1 MYGGTDLGD
10 NVACAALVNRA
21 RCGDRAAYE
30 QLCEQYAPRVWRIA
44 NAIATGPDAE
54 DIAQDAIIKGW
65 CAIGTCSNAVTFEAW
80 LCRIVVNA
88 GRDYLRSAWK
98 RRVVSLVIGAPDSM
112 ETMPAAGEIAEQ
124 RAEAQRVRRAVMKL
138 SPAQSVP
145 IWLHYFEGL
154 SLKEI
159 SEIENTPESTVRSR
173 IKAGLGKLS
182 IALEDLKAPS
192 EELRGQSVRT
202 NEV

>member
-1 MYGGTDLGD
+1 
-10 NVACAALVNRA
+10 
-21 RCGDRAAYE
+21 
-30 QLCEQYAPRVWRIA
+30 
-44 NAIATGPDAE
+44 
-54 DIAQDAIIKGW
+54 
-65 CAIGTCSNAVTFEAW
+65 
-80 LCRIVVNA
+80 
-88 GRDYLRSAWK
+88 
-98 RRVVSLVIGAPDSM
+98 M